1 MSVDIRRAS
10 IIRLASLIALG
21 GNALLATVKV
31 IAGFLGGSLAVIGD
45 GIDSST
51 DVVIALV
58 SLIVAGVITRPAD
71 EDHPWGHGRA
81 ETVATTVL
89 AFILFFAGGQLVVN
103 SVKNLLSG
111 AQRPIPGLVTIVV
124 TLVSIGG
131 KLILAWTQFFLGK
144 KAGSAMLVA
153 NGKNM
158 RSDVLIS
165 SAVLVGL
172 GLSIGMGLPVMDPI
186 VAFLVGLWVLK
197 SAVGIF
203 REANLELMDGNTDQ
217 ARYQSVFEAVR
228 SVPGAGNPHRVRMRR
243 IASAWDI
250 DLDIEVDPE
259 LSVREAHRIA
269 AAVEVAI
276 KNRVDGVFDIMVHVE
291 PADQVHE
298 EEGFGLREDPQRSRT
313 AGKDA
318 SDRDLA
324 RERK

>member
-1 MSVDIRRAS
+1 M
-10 IIRLASLIALG
+10 
-21 GNALLATVKV
+21 ATVKV